1 LELRQIRYALF
12 VAKERSFTRAA
23 MRLHV
28 SQSAVSAQIKL
39 LEREIGFSLF
49 QRGTRGVEPTES
61 GRTFLHEAERIIGD
75 LMNLSETARRLRGGQ
90 SETLNLGL
98 VSGAAQIFVPRL
110 FRSIAST
117 IQDVQLRLITAPTR
131 VIFSDLQEE
140 RIDAGIAI
148 ESDPDRVP
156 AGLVFDRLMT
166 IEMVLI
172 AHPKHALVKSKSPIH
187 ISALAGEPIVMNE
200 LNLGYGQI
208 VLSLF
213 ADVGTRPNILAISD
227 NIDTIK
233 TIIGSGTGVAIIP
246 RACAEQEM
254 TFRLLKT
261 RPITPERQVAFSLF
275 RRRQPL
281 SRQKETSLNALTRS
295 LTTN

>member
-1 LELRQIRYALF
+1 LELRQIRYALS

-39 LEREIGFSLF
+39 LEDEIGFSLF
-49 QRGTRGVEPTES
+49 QRGTRGVEPTEA

-90 SETLNLGL
+90 SEALNLGM

-110 FRSIAST
+110 FPNLSNI

-131 VIFSDLQEE
+131 VIFNDLQEE

-148 ESDPDRVP
+148 EPDPDRVP
-156 AGLVFDRLMT
+156 AGLVFDRLLT

-172 AHPKHALVKSKSPIH
+172 AHPKHALAKSKAPIH

-227 NIDTIK
+227 NVDTIK
-233 TIIGSGTGVAIIP
+233 MIIRSGAGVAIIP
-246 RACAEQEM
+246 KACVEQEM
-254 TFRLLKT
+254 TFRLLRT

-275 RRRQPL
+275 RRREPL
-281 SRQKETSLNALTRS
+281 SRQKEASLNVLTRS
-295 LTTN
+295 LAAD

>member
-1 LELRQIRYALF
+1 MELRQFRYALF
-12 VAKERSFTRAA
+12 VAKVRSFTRAA
-23 MRLHV
+23 MHLHV

-49 QRGTRGVEPTES
+49 QRGTRGVEPTEP

-110 FRSIAST
+110 FRSLAST
-117 IQDVQLRLITAPTR
+117 MQDIQLRLTTAPTR
-131 VIFSDLQEE
+131 VIFNDIQEE

-156 AGLVFDRLMT
+156 AGLVFDRLLT

-172 AHPKHALVKSKSPIH
+172 AHPNHTLVKSKTPIH

-227 NIDTIK
+227 NVDTIK
-233 TIIGSGTGVAIIP
+233 TIIASGTGVAIIP

-261 RPITPERQVAFSLF
+261 RSITPERQVAFSLF
-275 RRRQPL
+275 RHRQPL
-281 SRQKETSLNALTRS
+281 SRQKETT
-295 LTTN
+295 